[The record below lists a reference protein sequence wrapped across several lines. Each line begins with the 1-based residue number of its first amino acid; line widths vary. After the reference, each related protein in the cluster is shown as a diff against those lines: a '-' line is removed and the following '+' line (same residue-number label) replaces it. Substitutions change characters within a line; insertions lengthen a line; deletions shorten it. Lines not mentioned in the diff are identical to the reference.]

1 MTEPIDAMAELDR
14 VGAIL
19 LDRHFVYKSEKHG
32 PGYINMDPMF
42 PYASMVYEFCGHM
55 MEFFK
60 EGFHRDDD
68 ERITAVVA
76 PATGGIVLAEF
87 CALYAYQAWGLAVMA
102 VWADKDGKEFVFER
116 DGFVQHL
123 DGKHVLAVEDLAT
136 TGGSVEKVCRLAE
149 SHGASIAGV
158 ALVCNRGGVT
168 EIAMGVPRI
177 ESLAEVSF
185 RAVDATDC
193 ELCAAGVPIIEDIG
207 HAAAFKARHPDY
219 AGGYTKLHDS

>member
-1 MTEPIDAMAELDR
+1 MTEQLDVMAELDR

-42 PYASMVYEFCGHM
+42 PYAAMVYEFCGQM

-60 EGFHRDDD
+60 EEFLRDDD
-68 ERITAVVA
+68 KRITAVVA

-87 CALYAYQAWGLAVMA
+87 CALYAHQAWGISVMA

-116 DGFVQHL
+116 DGFIQHL
-123 DGKHVLAVEDLAT
+123 EGKYVLAVEDLAT

-149 SHGASIAGV
+149 AHSATIAGV

-168 EIAMGVPRI
+168 EIKMGVPRV
-177 ESLAEVSF
+177 ESLAEVNFS
-185 RAVDATDC
+185 AVDADEC

-207 HAAAFKARHPDY
+207 HPSEFRDAHPDY
-219 AGGYTKLHDS
+219 PGGFVPLHG